1 MGLDLKQV
9 HEVLGTGA
17 AASFMFGDRG
27 QRMVDGDFDDVRS
40 ALTIFVKDMGLVSEA
55 AAEVSQEVP
64 LAASAAQVYQRGSE
78 LGWDRRDRKS
88 TRLNSSHVASSYA
101 VVCLNKEIEYC

>member
-55 AAEVSQEVP
+55 A
-64 LAASAAQVYQRGSE
+64 
-78 LGWDRRDRKS
+78 DRKS

-101 VVCLNKEIEYC
+101 VFCLKKKNIPIRYTMRAANDTTRRRATP